1 LVAIIQRNTNNTKQN
16 TKNNMSF
23 ANLKQ
28 NRATTIDKLINAASK
43 DTEKKSYGDDR
54 FWAPTVDKA
63 GNGYAV
69 IRFLPASEGEDLPW
83 IKYWDHGFK
92 GPTGRWYIE
101 NSLTSIGQNDP
112 VSEMNTQLWNSG
124 REEDKELA
132 RMRKRRLHHVSNI
145 LVVSDS
151 ANPENEGKVFLYKYG
166 KKIMDKVMDVMQPQ
180 FQDEKPVN
188 PFDFWGGANF
198 KLKIRNF
205 EGYRNYDKSEFEGV
219 TELFDGDE
227 AKLESVYNSIHGLN
241 EFISEGNYKSYA
253 DLKKKLYEVL
263 GEENLS
269 NTFSTD
275 TQVELNETLPPVVDA
290 PAAVAAAP
298 TEDTNVSLDTE
309 DDGDTLDYFAKLAA
323 QG

>member
-1 LVAIIQRNTNNTKQN
+1 
-16 TKNNMSF
+16 MSF

-28 NRATTIDKLINAASK
+28 NRASTIDKLINAASK

-63 GNGYAV
+63 GNGYAI
-69 IRFLPASEGEDLPW
+69 IRFLPTSEGEDLPW

-124 REEDKELA
+124 REEDKDTA
-132 RMRKRRLHHVSNI
+132 RLRKRRLHHVSNI
-145 LVVSDS
+145 LVISDS
-151 ANPENEGKVFLYKYG
+151 ANPQNEGKVFLYKYG

-205 EGYRNYDKSEFEGV
+205 EGYRNYDKSEFEGA

-227 AKLESVYNSIHGLN
+227 GKLESVYNSIHGLK

-253 DLKKKLYEVL
+253 DLRKKLYEVL
-263 GEENLS
+263 GEENLA
-269 NTFSTD
+269 NTFSTE

-290 PAAVAAAP
+290 PKAVAP
-298 TEDTNVSLDTE
+298 KEDTDVSLDAGG
-309 DDGDTLDYFAKLAA
+309 DGDTLDYFAKLAQ